1 MLTPYV
7 PNFSLLSCIHKITDG
22 DLELK
27 ILTERKMNSLTH
39 IRKTGFSYI
48 SSVEQDFI
56 VCNILK
62 KYIILIR
69 LE

>member
-39 IRKTGFSYI
+39 ISRPSWTEKQVFRTFPVS
-48 SSVEQDFI
+48 
-56 VCNILK
+56 NKILL
-62 KYIILIR
+62 YAIY
-69 LE
+69 